1 MSTSACIYPELI
13 ELLQQHAGYVLAT
26 VVSTQGS
33 TPQKSGSSALIG
45 TAGLLAGTVGGG
57 MTELKVIQQSQIL
70 LKLKESKLFSFELHG
85 EITQGSDSICGGNM
99 TILLD
104 ASPELHLAV
113 FTQLENSLKQR
124 HKGILMTLV
133 DTSDPEQVKIFRHW
147 FTNGTDWTFSD
158 ELKNTIVPAISEM
171 LQNSIPDPNRIISL
185 KANETGFAGFAYL
198 ERILPK
204 PALIIAGAGHIGQSL
219 AHLGK
224 FLGFEVAV
232 WDDRPEYAD
241 QTKIPDAD
249 IVLSGTVEDSLG
261 QINIRE
267 DSYLVIVTRGH
278 KSDAEALR
286 RFIGTSAAYIG
297 MIGSKAKVAQ
307 MKASFLENGWA
318 TSEQWNRIYTPVG
331 LDIGA
336 KTVEEIAISIASE
349 LVKVK
354 NQIAKNHE

>member
-26 VVSTQGS
+26 VVNTQGS

-45 TAGLLAGTVGGG
+45 TAGLMAGTVGGG
-57 MTELKVIQQSQIL
+57 MTELKVIQQSKIL
-70 LKLKESKLFSFELHG
+70 LKSKESKLFSFELHG
-85 EITQGSDSICGGNM
+85 EIARGSDSICGGNM

-104 ASPELHLAV
+104 ASPRLHLPV
-113 FTQLENSLKQR
+113 FTQLKSSLKQR
-124 HKGILMTLV
+124 QKGILMTLV
-133 DTSDPEQVKIFRHW
+133 DTSDQEQVKIFRHW
-147 FTNGTDWTFSD
+147 FTDGANWSFSE
-158 ELKNTIVPAISEM
+158 ELKKNIEPAISEL
-171 LQNSIPDPNRIISL
+171 LQNPVLNANRLISL
-185 KANETGFAGFAYL
+185 KINETGFAGFAFL
-198 ERILPK
+198 ELILPK
-204 PALIIAGAGHIGQSL
+204 PMLVIAGAGHIGQSL

-224 FLGFEVAV
+224 FLGFEVTV

-249 IVLSGTVEDSLG
+249 IVLSGAVENSLG
-261 QINIRE
+261 QINIQN
-267 DSYLVIVTRGH
+267 DSFLVIVTRGH

-318 TSEQWNRIYTPVG
+318 TPEQWARVYTPVG

-336 KTVEEIAISIASE
+336 KTVEEIAISIAAE

-354 NQIAKNHE
+354 NQITKNHE